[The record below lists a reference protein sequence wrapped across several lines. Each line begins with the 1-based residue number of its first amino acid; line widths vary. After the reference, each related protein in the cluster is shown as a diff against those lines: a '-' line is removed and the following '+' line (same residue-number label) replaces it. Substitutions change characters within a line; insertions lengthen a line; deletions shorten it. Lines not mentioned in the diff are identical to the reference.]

1 GDERA
6 GPPADHRRP
15 DRIRRLATERG
26 RSQGPARGE
35 DAVETAGSDP
45 LGSVPVSSHSAYETG
60 TDPSHLGA
68 PVTSRERGQGRLA
81 RQSSLAQGL
90 GRKPGSS
97 SIRFIQRA
105 TWLYGSSSTPP
116 SGDSTT

>member
-1 GDERA
+1 MATFAAQPFGPGLFLRDAAFLVAYLERPNFA
-6 GPPADHRRP
+6 SRALPRAKTGSGAD
-15 DRIRRLATERG
+15 
-26 RSQGPARGE
+26 
-35 DAVETAGSDP
+35 
-45 LGSVPVSSHSAYETG
+45 AYETG